1 MAERVELFEAA
12 IAAATAIVTPA
23 TFTLS
28 MNPGVTRRV
37 EVIVPP
43 GPSGLVGF
51 RLRHSGQTVI
61 PYSGT
66 NWVITDDEKLDWT
79 LDGYPTGD
87 RWTLQAYNTD
97 IYQHT
102 LYVRWFLDEIPARA
116 APVLLPVAI
125 E

>member
-12 IAAATAIVTPA
+12 IAAATAIATPA
-23 TFTLS
+23 TFSLT

-37 EVIVPP
+37 EIIIPP

-61 PYSGT
+61 PYAGN
-66 NWVITDDEKLDWT
+66 NWVVTDDEKLEWD
-79 LDGYPTGD
+79 LEGYPTGD

-97 IYQHT
+97 IYVHT
-102 LYVRWFLDEIPARA
+102 LYIRWFLDEIPDRTVGAL
-116 APVLLPVAI
+116 VPVAI

>member
-1 MAERVELFEAA
+1 MAERVELFETA
-12 IAAATAIVTPA
+12 IAAATAIAAPT
-23 TFTLS
+23 TFVLS
-28 MNPGVTRRV
+28 MNPGVTRKV
-37 EVIVPP
+37 EIIVPP

-61 PYSGT
+61 PYAGS
-66 NWVITDDEKLDWT
+66 NWVITDDEKLEWA
-79 LDGYPTGD
+79 LEGYPTGD

-102 LYVRWFLDEIPARA
+102 LYIRWFLDEIPDRVAGA
-116 APVLLPVAI
+116 LVPIAI